1 MAGYLSVLL
10 RLWAVSFGLGL
21 AALPVVL
28 FPCKPLRDRGYAASK
43 VLGALF
49 VTYGAWLASALKIA
63 PFGLGSILTAAAIL
77 AGASIATLLMR
88 RKEAVE
94 LIAPRLR
101 CIALTEVVFAASLAL
116 ILLLIGFYPDIG
128 PRSEGMMDIG
138 ILNSVS
144 RTEYFPAQD
153 VWMSGEPMNYYYF
166 GHVLAAALSRLCA
179 MTPVAFYNPA
189 KALVFSLFW
198 LSVFALG
205 FSMTGRALFGLLA
218 LFLVGIVGNFDALLQ
233 LLASYSPLSLDWFGA
248 SRVIPGTINEF
259 PFFSLLWG
267 DLHAYVLSF
276 PLFATSLS
284 LLFCLNA
291 RLGPSHRTPTRV
303 KPPYGLMAL
312 LALCGGALS
321 VTNAWDFISMSIVL
335 LIVIASMLPLLKASY
350 LGRTIA
356 LVSVAAPIVAGAIV
370 LFLPFLITVSQ
381 NRPMGLVKTRTD
393 LPDFLVVFG
402 VLLVPIMLESVVV
415 IDRTRAGG
423 KGPGSRS
430 SWIVPTFAIICAF
443 VAVGRPTWILLLMI
457 IPFAVLEHL
466 YSGRFPPMSGGAD
479 LSNGQSSRRKF
490 FTILIISGALIA
502 FGCEMF
508 FIEDVYGGH
517 IARMN
522 TVFKLYLHVWVLWG
536 LGAAYAVWAIRRQ
549 LLHRLSPLA
558 HRMCSVIVI
567 FCLGSGALYPL
578 LAPIPRTAFFSQPYT
593 LGAERQFMTEYPQD
607 AAAAK
612 WLREN
617 IRGQVVIAEAS
628 ASAYDWPGRI
638 SAFTGHC
645 AVVGWRGHEAGW
657 RDEFTGPYRR
667 SREMSRFFESKDLEV
682 ARGIISEYGIQL
694 VYFGEV
700 ERELYG
706 GDGLEKFERAF
717 ETIYASDEV
726 RVFDVSKPK
735 QPFGEVG

>member
-1 MAGYLSVLL
+1 MPGYLSALV

-21 AALPVVL
+21 VALPVVL
-28 FPCKPLRDRGYAASK
+28 FPCKPLRDRGYAVSK
-43 VLGALF
+43 VLGVLF
-49 VTYGAWLASALKIA
+49 VTYGAWLASTFKIA

-77 AGASIATLLMR
+77 AGASTATLLAR
-88 RKEAVE
+88 RKETME

-101 CIALTEVVFAASLAL
+101 SMALSEVVFTASLAL
-116 ILLLIGFYPDIG
+116 ILLLIGFYPDIA

-144 RTEYFPAQD
+144 RTEFFPAKD
-153 VWMSGEPMNYYYF
+153 VWMSGEAMNYYYF
-166 GHVLAAALSRLCA
+166 GHVLAATLAKLCA
-179 MTPVAFYNPA
+179 MTPLAFYNPA

-205 FSMTGRALFGLLA
+205 FSMTGRALYGLLA
-218 LFLVGIVGNFDALLQ
+218 LFLVGIAGNFDALLQ
-233 LLASYSPLSLDWFGA
+233 LLASHSPLRLDWFGA

-291 RLGPSHRTPTRV
+291 RLAPSHVTSTSV

-312 LALCGGALS
+312 LALCGGALT
-321 VTNAWDFISMSIVL
+321 VTNTWDFLSMSIVL
-335 LIVIASMLPLLKASY
+335 FVIVVSMLPLLNTGFA
-350 LGRTIA
+350 GRIIA
-356 LVSVAAPIVAGAIV
+356 LVSVAAPIVAGAVV
-370 LFLPFLITVSQ
+370 LFLPFLASVSQ
-381 NRPMGLVKTRTD
+381 NRPMGFVKTRTD
-393 LPDFLVVFG
+393 LADFLVVFG
-402 VLLVPIMLESVVV
+402 VLLVPIMLELVVV
-415 IDRTRAGG
+415 IDRTRAGA
-423 KGPGSRS
+423 KDPRPRP
-430 SWIVPTFAIICAF
+430 SWTVPTFAIICVF
-443 VAVGRPTWILLLMI
+443 VAVGRPTWILLLAI
-457 IPFAVLEHL
+457 IPLAVLEHL
-466 YSGRFPPMSGGAD
+466 YSGCSPPARGGAN
-479 LSNGQSSRRKF
+479 LSNGQLSRRRF

-502 FGCEMF
+502 FSCEMF

-517 IARMN
+517 LARMN

-536 LGAAYAVWAIRRQ
+536 LAGAYAVWAIRRR
-549 LLHRLSPLA
+549 LLQRLGPLA
-558 HRMCSVIVI
+558 RRMCSVLVV

-578 LAPIPRTAFFSQPYT
+578 LAPITRTGLFVRPYT
-593 LGAERQFMTEYPQD
+593 LDVERQFEARYPRD

-617 IRGQVVIAEAS
+617 IPGQVVIAEAS

-667 SREMSRFFESKDLEV
+667 SREMSRFYESTDLEV
-682 ARGIISEYGIQL
+682 AKDIISEYGIQL

-706 GDGLEKFERAF
+706 DEGFEKFERAF
-717 ETIYASDEV
+717 ETIYASDKV

-735 QPFGEVG
+735 LPFGESG